1 MFFPFAMINYLLFNY
16 NRIKIS
22 NSISILIKNF
32 HKNIHNYVWRHRPSC
47 HPKMLLPLFSNIS
60 EREICVD
67 FNMYS
72 ISAFNIFMI
81 EINKKAQREFEIFLL
96 QHANPISNEQG
107 NECWMFHSIKS
118 NKLSI
123 PDQFQFTRSRGKCT
137 PLNRAGY
144 IFSICSTKKNIT

>member
-1 MFFPFAMINYLLFNY
+1 MYANQKFPME
-16 NRIKIS
+16 
-22 NSISILIKNF
+22 
-32 HKNIHNYVWRHRPSC
+32 NIRNYVWRNRPCC
-47 HPKMLLPLFSNIS
+47 HPKMLLRLFSNIS

-96 QHANPISNEQG
+96 QHANPISNEQR

-123 PDQFQFTRSRGKCT
+123 PGQFQFTRSRGKCSPHLT
-137 PLNRAGY
+137 VQAT
-144 IFSICSTKKNIT
+144 FSLSARQRKI